1 MTSVA
6 CGGCGRPLVATPD
19 HAGLTVKCAECGT
32 LVNIPERAV
41 DTLRV
46 LDGGSASGRPRDAA
60 MTQSGAAAVDPARD
74 PRPALSGAVPD
85 PVASGA
91 DDRSTTALALAAV
104 SLVLPLLAPVALWY
118 VRTAARQLGAIGGE
132 EPTTLRHARVMARV
146 GCGLLVVAIVCAS
159 LILIVI
165 S

>member
-6 CGGCGRPLVATPD
+6 CGGCGRTLVATPG
-19 HAGLTVKCAECGT
+19 HAGLTVKCAECGA
-32 LVNIPERAV
+32 LVNIPAHAV
-41 DTLRV
+41 EV
-46 LDGGSASGRPRDAA
+46 LEDGPENGRLRDAA
-60 MTQSGAAAVDPARD
+60 TTLSGAAAVDPARD

-91 DDRSTTALALAAV
+91 DDRSTTALALAAI
-104 SLVLPLLAPVALWY
+104 SLVFPLLAPFALWY
-118 VRTAARQLGAIGGE
+118 VHTTARQLAANSGGV
-132 EPTTLRHARVMARV
+132 EPTTLRNARVLARV
-146 GCGLLVVAIVCAS
+146 GCSLLVCVILLAL

>member
-6 CGGCGRPLVATPD
+6 CGGCGRTLVATPD
-19 HAGLTVKCAECGT
+19 HAGLTVKCSACGA
-32 LVNIPERAV
+32 LVSIPERAV
-41 DTLRV
+41 AALER
-46 LDGGSASGRPRDAA
+46 GPESGRLREVA
-60 MTQSGAAAVDPARD
+60 TSQSGAAPVDPARD
-74 PRPALSGAVPD
+74 PRPAPSGAVPA

-104 SLVLPLLAPVALWY
+104 SLALPPLAPVALWY
-118 VRTAARQLGAIGGE
+118 VHTAARQLGAIGGE

-146 GCGLLVVAIVCAS
+146 GCGLLVVAIVFALPI
-159 LILIVI
+159 LILI